1 MPLSSFHAPKIRDL
15 PFAGRLVASVRLW
28 ALGSVFF
35 FWGGIGASDGVCGR
49 RVLCLGIVRRL
60 WALGGVFFLASRGV
74 CGRRVAFEGVGCCVW
89 ASGGVSGRRMK
100 FVGVGWLLWGSGDVR
115 GRREAFEG
123 VPFPGCEDSKLL
135 ASEPCS

>member
-1 MPLSSFHAPKIRDL
+1 MAFV
-15 PFAGRLVASVRLW
+15 GVGCCVWASCV
-28 ALGSVFF
+28 
-35 FWGGIGASDGVCGR
+35 VCGR
-49 RVLCLGIVRRL
+49 WVVF
-60 WALGGVFFLASRGV
+60 FFLASRGV